1 MYSELLWG
9 ENYGDTMRVI
19 LWWTFYL
26 RSETHPQT
34 TRSARTQTHARLAS
48 KQRQSHRMTTQA
60 R

>member
-1 MYSELLWG
+1 MYSELLCG
-9 ENYGDTMRVI
+9 ENYGDTVRVT

-26 RSETHPQT
+26 RSETHKQPT
-34 TRSARTQTHARLAS
+34 GRRSARTHARVAS